1 MYGFYRGTSKQNY
14 LRQLCERAMLRVF
27 ETLRRQRIYMHPGDG
42 FQSTQIPARQFF
54 DGVWKSRSES
64 FALITIGAIGLAVYR
79 HGDVAYV
86 FDPHGHGSVTEAF
99 VVRVLARDVY
109 AYLTG
114 YAATDPESDWAGALV
129 FLLRAVPPRASPAF

>member
-1 MYGFYRGTSKQNY
+1 MVSIVELPNKITYANSANALCCVFSRLYGDSGF
-14 LRQLCERAMLRVF
+14 
-27 ETLRRQRIYMHPGDG
+27 YMHPGDG